1 MPEEVIDR
9 TARKKMTE
17 FESSFGDLREEFDEH
32 RSEFKEHRSEFRR
45 FADGSFRAHEQ
56 ADQDR
61 QEIAISEFAK
71 LGTKLTSIDESVKK
85 IEGRQWEETSKTHNL
100 PPSTPQHRRMSP
112 EVRQGGV
119 VAGLVAAVI
128 ALTEAIKFLAHP
140 ASPPPPNTA
149 QIAAEVAKALTEHAV
164 PSKP

>member
-100 PPSTPQHRRMSP
+100 PPPSKRPRVSP
-112 EVRQGGV
+112 ELRSGGLI
-119 VAGLVAAVI
+119 ATLVAAVM
-128 ALTEAIKFLAHP
+128 ALIEVVKALVHP
-140 ASPPPPNTA
+140 APPPPPNTT
-149 QIAAEVAKALTEHAV
+149 QIAVEVAKALAAQ
-164 PSKP
+164 KP